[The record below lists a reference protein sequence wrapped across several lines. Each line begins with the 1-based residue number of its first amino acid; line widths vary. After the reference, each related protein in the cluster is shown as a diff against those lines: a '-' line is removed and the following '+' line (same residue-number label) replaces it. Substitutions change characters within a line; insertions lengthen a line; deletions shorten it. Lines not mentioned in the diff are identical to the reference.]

1 VATEHGADRFVR
13 SFDAVNRCG
22 DGADGRQSLTGS
34 EPVIIGVTMA
44 SICTLTLNPAVDTSC
59 QVDRV
64 VPDRKLRCTRPTREP
79 GGGGLNV
86 ARAIRILGGDAEAI
100 WTRGGTTGQL
110 LAELLDGE
118 GVPHR
123 PVPIEGLSRES
134 LMVYETTTERQYR
147 FQMPGPELDRRALD
161 AVTDAVTGRQ
171 PVPEYLVLSGS
182 LPPGAPDDFYA
193 RLAASVDPSVR
204 VIVDTSGAALQR
216 TVECGVFLIKPNVGE
231 LSALVDDPSK
241 TTPRWRPPPAGSC
254 EATGPRWSPCPS
266 VPAEPWWSPAMDA
279 STCAPRPCPSAAAW
293 GPATAWWRAR
303 CSPSHA
309 ASAPRRR

>member
-1 VATEHGADRFVR
+1 
-13 SFDAVNRCG
+13 
-22 DGADGRQSLTGS
+22 
-34 EPVIIGVTMA
+34 MA

-231 LSALVDDPSK
+231 LSALVDDPLENDAAVETAARGLLRGDRAEVVAVSLGAGGALVVTRDGCEHVRSPTVPIRSRVGAGDSMVAGTVLALSRGLG
-241 TTPRWRPPPAGSC
+241 TTEAVKFGV
-254 EATGPRWSPCPS
+254 ATG
-266 VPAEPWWSPAMDA
+266 
-279 STCAPRPCPSAAAW
+279 AAAVMTP
-293 GPATAWWRAR
+293 GSEL
-303 CSPSHA
+303 C
-309 ASAPRRR
+309 RREDAERLYQSMQ